1 MRGGLYVFHFQTFGA
16 YLGVQFGDVRQLQEI
31 VRRIQLLVVFFQI
44 FDGIGIVFGAF
55 VNVGMLL
62 QAFLGQLVSVGM
74 GLLILFVQYVLAD
87 VGYQ

>member
-1 MRGGLYVFHFQTFGA
+1 MFPFSG
-16 YLGVQFGDVRQLQEI
+16 
-31 VRRIQLLVVFFQI
+31 VRRLSGCSVRRCPTVAGDCSSNPTAGGIFQI

>member
-1 MRGGLYVFHFQTFGA
+1 
-16 YLGVQFGDVRQLQEI
+16 
-31 VRRIQLLVVFFQI
+31 
-44 FDGIGIVFGAF
+44 
-55 VNVGMLL
+55 MLL

>member
-1 MRGGLYVFHFQTFGA
+1 MFSIFRRSAPIWVFSSA
-16 YLGVQFGDVRQLQEI
+16 MSDSC
-31 VRRIQLLVVFFQI
+31 RRLFVESNCWWYFFQI
-44 FDGIGIVFGAF
+44 FDGIGIVFGVF
-55 VNVGMLL
+55 VNVSMLL